1 MNAVMTERIRLIID
15 TDEDVR
21 LAVKL
26 AASKA
31 DLSVSDLINKVLRER
46 FAEEIRDARKYIPKK
61 KPDKSPKTKD
71 GNDE

>member
-1 MNAVMTERIRLIID
+1 MNATMTERIRLIID

-31 DLSVSDLINKVLRER
+31 DLSVSDLLNRVLRER
-46 FAEEIRDARKYIPKK
+46 FAEEIRDAKKYIPRK
-61 KPDKSPKTKD
+61 KPKAKD
-71 GNDE
+71 EGDA